1 MKHELR
7 ENLVTW
13 YKLPFAVCRK
23 RDPKSLYSL
32 RDQLV
37 CGVRNPF
44 TRKKAKWRPQLSGS
58 FVGGYRWRNC
68 GQGDPVQQKQ
78 TPQPVNE
85 VSKIRRFRC
94 FTCSASGIETR
105 FSSKFTVFKPSDGKH
120 LIFLCGSGS
129 HANFEKLYVAAGMY
143 VKGHTEFVSARG
155 EHFDCPGR
163 VARRIFEL
171 YTAV

>member
-1 MKHELR
+1 M
-7 ENLVTW
+7 
-13 YKLPFAVCRK
+13 
-23 RDPKSLYSL
+23 
-32 RDQLV
+32 
-37 CGVRNPF
+37 
-44 TRKKAKWRPQLSGS
+44 
-58 FVGGYRWRNC
+58 
-68 GQGDPVQQKQ
+68 QQKQ

-129 HANFEKLYVAAGMY
+129 HANFEKLCVAAGMY
-143 VKGHTEFVSARG
+143 VKGHTELVSARG

-171 YTAV
+171 YTAVWDKYICHVQVKIRNIVCPMQSNTGCALPFSTNEFLKNRLP